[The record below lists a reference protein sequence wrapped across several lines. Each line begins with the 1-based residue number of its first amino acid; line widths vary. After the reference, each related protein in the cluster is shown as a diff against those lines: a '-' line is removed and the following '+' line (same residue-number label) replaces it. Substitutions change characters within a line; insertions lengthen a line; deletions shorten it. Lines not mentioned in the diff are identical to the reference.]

1 MVLYTE
7 KQLETAWKN
16 YFKTCSKYD
25 IKPLNL
31 EQFRPVYENICE
43 AALKDFE

>member
-7 KQLETAWKN
+7 EQLETAWKS
-16 YFKTCSKYD
+16 YFKTCNKHD
-25 IKPLNL
+25 IPPLTL

-43 AALKDFE
+43 AALKDF